1 MGIFRIFYTW
11 EDFFPLSISEDFFPL
26 SISYNIRKDICTKN
40 IDVRGKVVSLPNSFS
55 GNYSFSRII
64 INKNIER
71 HIINGFYN
79 DFGNLYREPN
89 GDKVFLNKVPF

>member
-1 MGIFRIFYTW
+1 MGR
-11 EDFFPLSISEDFFPL
+11 FFPL

-40 IDVRGKVVSLPNSFS
+40 KDVRGKVASLPNSFS
-55 GNYSFSRII
+55 GNYSFSRIT

-71 HIINGFYN
+71 HTINGFHN
-79 DFGNLYREPN
+79 DFGNLYRELN